1 MLTTFDKIP
10 IDSNWDVNEINF
22 NISFISEI
30 FSIHTNNSIFIP
42 LCSNIF
48 PPQYYQTDSAIRKA
62 IQTNGPIQTGIDSDF
77 MNYKS
82 GIYVYK
88 SGYLLGGHS
97 ILLVRWGYDKA
108 ILIYYLI
115 AQNSWGKDCDE
126 NVYFRI
132 AFGECGIEDLLIY
145 LI

>member
-1 MLTTFDKIP
+1 MLTSFDKIP

-30 FSIHTNNSIFIP
+30 FSIYTNNSIFIP

-77 MNYKS
+77 INYKN

-88 SGYLLGGHS
+88 SGYLLGAHS

-108 ILIYYLI
+108 ILII
-115 AQNSWGKDCDE
+115 IG
-126 NVYFRI
+126 
-132 AFGECGIEDLLIY
+132 LLKIHGVKIGMKMY
-145 LI
+145 ILE